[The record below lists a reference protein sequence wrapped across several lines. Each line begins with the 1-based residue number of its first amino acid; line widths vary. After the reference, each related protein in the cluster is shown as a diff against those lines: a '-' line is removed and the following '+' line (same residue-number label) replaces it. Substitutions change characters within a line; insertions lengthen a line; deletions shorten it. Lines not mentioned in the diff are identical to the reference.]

1 MSSKRKI
8 YYRLIHIYFQYVT
21 DPRKPLSPFKKYPTK
36 YSPPKKLNGVRKNK
50 FRQYPSQFGKSKQV
64 RPPRPGHLRQTY
76 RASPKPVREQH
87 REHVSKKIVPEQAQ
101 RRDSSYG
108 APAAPQPKVIFHKC

>member
-21 DPRKPLSPFKKYPTK
+21 DPRKPISPFKKYPTK

-76 RASPKPVREQH
+76 RAIPKPVREH

-108 APAAPQPKVIFHKC
+108 APAAPQPKVIFHKF